1 MVLSQHSQGGTR
13 PWLFCCLGLV
23 RTDQRTFS
31 MPSVSLCVRIPISCL
46 DFSMHHHFLNVWL
59 PVVGYVIGMETAI
72 GSFVAGKSLARRLHQ
87 IVNPVLAA
95 EAQAMKQRA
104 EEGVYMNS
112 RLPDFERRFLPDLQM
127 GEQGEKHYG
136 ELLPMGRLDDLEN
149 WRASTKD
156 ARRVRHPQLDL
167 LNRIET
173 AVLIDGLPVPPDTV
187 SSAKSNGW
195 DIQALESWATNNRN
209 RADRL
214 PSISSVSSMNLSPDK
229 EYKWFQPLFASAML
243 GVVVVFLLVLLVLL
257 NGQHAYT
264 ITYRTMVYAMLW
276 APGGAL

>member
-1 MVLSQHSQGGTR
+1 
-13 PWLFCCLGLV
+13 
-23 RTDQRTFS
+23 
-31 MPSVSLCVRIPISCL
+31 
-46 DFSMHHHFLNVWL
+46 
-59 PVVGYVIGMETAI
+59 METAI

-87 IVNPVLAA
+87 IINPVLAA
-95 EAQAMKQRA
+95 EAEAMKQRA
-104 EEGVYMNS
+104 EEGVYMNP

-127 GEQGEKHYG
+127 GEQGEKNYG
-136 ELLPMGRLDDLEN
+136 EMLPMGRLGDLEN

-156 ARRVRHPQLDL
+156 ARRVRHPQLDF

-187 SSAKSNGW
+187 SYAQGFGW
-195 DIQALESWATNNRN
+195 DIQALEAWAANNRN

-214 PSISSVSSMNLSPDK
+214 PSITSVSSMNLSPGI
-229 EYKWFQPLFASAML
+229 EYRWFQPVFATAML
-243 GVVVVFLLVLLVLL
+243 GVVILVLLVFLFLL

-264 ITYRTMVYAMLW
+264 ITNRTMVYAMLW